1 MVQDRIAK
9 QQLNVIILVDTSK
22 SMQGERISQ
31 VNKALRDIRDHL
43 VDMQDENTNVTFA
56 ITVIPFSNDASFL
69 NDDRSKEIEKFR
81 FRDLKG
87 GGWSNLHLA
96 YGKLS
101 EILTKQSKGG
111 IMPDFGGVAPIILL
125 MTDGH
130 PTKYPLNKELEDLK
144 KLPWFREALRYG
156 IAIMLN
162 DERTHRVLDDFVSG
176 NGDVID
182 CFDSSLLKN
191 IIKVIVLTASKVKSS
206 TTGVNSSK
214 PVAKNEQIIQE
225 IKHALEEVDWE
236 WSGND
241 D

>member
-1 MVQDRIAK
+1 MVADRIAK

-43 VDMQDENTNVTFA
+43 VEMQYDNTNVSFA

-69 NDDRSKEIEKFR
+69 NNDRSKEIESFS

-96 YGKLS
+96 YDKLS
-101 EILTKQSKGG
+101 EILKKQSKGG

-130 PTKYPLNKELEDLK
+130 PTKYPLSKEMEELK
-144 KLPWFREALRYG
+144 KLPWFREALKYG

-162 DERTHRVLDDFVSG
+162 DDRTHAVLEEFVSG

-182 CFDSSLLKN
+182 CYDAGLLKN
-191 IIKVIVLTASKVKSS
+191 IIKIIVLTASKVKSS
-206 TTGVNSSK
+206 TTGVNAAK
-214 PVAKNEQIIQE
+214 PVPKNEQIVQE
-225 IKHALEEVDWE
+225 VKHALEEVDWE
-236 WSGND
+236 W
-241 D
+241 